1 VGELGHKVVPRWS
14 RRSRSRSGDAASWQE
29 WQRRYAEMRDGSA
42 KVAQVESAFRRPI
55 EQARWEL
62 EPNGAPDHIVNVV
75 SSDLRLPV
83 KGQDGQVPRNTG
95 RVSFDEHLAQALDSV
110 FTGVIF
116 FEQVYEPRGGRERL
130 RKLALR
136 PNETI
141 RRIHTAEDGGLV
153 GITQR
158 GVNGGDDV
166 FIPVDRLVCYSFQKT
181 GPSWEGNSVLRPA
194 WKHYLEV
201 HKLESLQSVVYQRN
215 GLGHPVY
222 EGSELT
228 EPQFRQEELDAGE
241 EMAKSI
247 TSGESDGSSVPS
259 GASLDFKGVT
269 GTLPDISAGI
279 LHHNNQIAL
288 TVNATHLN
296 LNNQGG
302 SYGMAETM
310 LGEFVNNLQSSADWF
325 AKTFTQHVIEDLVS
339 ATFPEYD
346 GPAPMLQVPKI
357 QMNNAVNLSV
367 VGDLA
372 AKGVLTK
379 EPNFE
384 GWVRSL
390 LNIPAARPLK
400 EALEAKKYR
409 REMEQDAGVT
419 LVDPEPDED
428 AGESTSSVAASLRNL
443 SRRVARMGRRRDE

>member
-1 VGELGHKVVPRWS
+1 MGELGHKSLPRWS
-14 RRSRSRSGDAASWQE
+14 VRRRDRSGDSADWQT
-29 WQRRYAEMRDGSA
+29 WQSRFEEMREQSA
-42 KVAQVESAFRRPI
+42 KVGQVESAFRKPI

-62 EPNGAPDHIVNVV
+62 EPNGAPDHIVRVV

-83 KGQDGQVPRNTG
+83 KGQDGQVPRTTG
-95 RVSFDEHLAQALDSV
+95 RVSFDEHLSQALDAV
-110 FTGVIF
+110 FTGVTF
-116 FEQVYEPRGGRERL
+116 FEQVYEVRGGRERL

-136 PNETI
+136 PNQTI
-141 RRIHTAEDGGLV
+141 RKIHTAEDGGLV

-166 FIPVDRLVCYSFQKT
+166 FIPVDRLVAYPFQKS
-181 GPSWEGNSVLRPA
+181 GASWEGRSVLRPA

-215 GLGHPVY
+215 GMGHPVY
-222 EGSELT
+222 EASELT
-228 EPQFRQEELDAGE
+228 APEFREAELEAGE
-241 EMAKSI
+241 SMARDVA
-247 TSGESDGSSVPS
+247 SGESDGNAVP
-259 GASLDFKGVT
+259 AKAKLTFQGVS
-269 GTLPDISAGI
+269 GTLPDIGEGI

-310 LGEFVNNLQSSADWF
+310 LGEFVNNLQSTAGWF
-325 AKTFTQHVIEDLVS
+325 AKNFTQHVIEDLVA

-346 GPAPMLQVPKI
+346 GPVPMLQVPKV
-357 QMNNAVNLSV
+357 QMNNAVNLAV

-372 AKGVLTK
+372 AKGVITR

-409 REMEQDAGVT
+409 RELEQQTGVT
-419 LVDPEPDED
+419 LVDE
-428 AGESTSSVAASLRNL
+428 ESDDGSPQNVEN
-443 SRRVARMGRRRDE
+443 RRRWWPWSR

>member
-1 VGELGHKVVPRWS
+1 MVELGHKALPKWS
-14 RRSRSRSGDAASWQE
+14 VRRRDRSGDFADWQT
-29 WQRRYAEMRDGSA
+29 WQARFEEMRQQSA
-42 KVAQVESAFRRPI
+42 KVGQVESAFRKPI

-62 EPNGAPDHIVNVV
+62 EPNGAPDHIVRVV

-83 KGQDGQVPRNTG
+83 KGQDGQVPRTTG
-95 RVSFDEHLAQALDSV
+95 RVSFDEHLAQALDAV
-110 FTGVIF
+110 FTGVAF

-136 PNETI
+136 PNVTI
-141 RRIHTAEDGGLV
+141 RKIHTAEDGGLV

-166 FIPVDRLVCYSFQKT
+166 FIPVDRLVAYPFQKT
-181 GPSWEGNSVLRPA
+181 GASWEGRSVLRPA

-201 HKLESLQSVVYQRN
+201 HKLEALQSVVYQRN
-215 GLGHPVY
+215 GMGHPVY
-222 EGSELT
+222 EASELT
-228 EPQFRQEELDAGE
+228 APEFREAELEAGE
-241 EMAKSI
+241 AMARDVAA
-247 TSGESDGSSVPS
+247 GEADGNAVP
-259 GASLDFKGVT
+259 AKAKLTFQGVS
-269 GTLPDISAGI
+269 GTLPDITEGI
-279 LHHNNQIAL
+279 GYHNNQIAL

-310 LGEFVNNLQSSADWF
+310 LGEFVNNLQSTSSWF
-325 AKTFTQHVIEDLVS
+325 AKLFTQHVIEDLV
-339 ATFPEYD
+339 AVTFPEYD
-346 GPAPMLQVPKI
+346 GPTPMLQVPKV
-357 QMNNAVNLSV
+357 QMNNAVNLAV

-409 REMEQDAGVT
+409 KELEQETGVT
-419 LVDPEPDED
+419 LVDPDPGD
-428 AGESTSSVAASLRNL
+428 GESPQSAENRW
-443 SRRVARMGRRRDE
+443 RWPWKR

>member
-1 VGELGHKVVPRWS
+1 MVELGHKTLPKWS
-14 RRSRSRSGDAASWQE
+14 VRRRDRSGDYADWQT
-29 WQRRYAEMRDGSA
+29 WQSRFEEMREQSA
-42 KVAQVESAFRRPI
+42 KVGQVESAFRKPI

-62 EPNGAPDHIVNVV
+62 EPNGAPQHIVKVV

-83 KGQDGQVPRNTG
+83 KGQDGQVPRTTG
-95 RVSFDEHLAQALDSV
+95 RVSFDEHLSQALDAV
-110 FTGVIF
+110 FTGVTF

-136 PNETI
+136 PNGTI
-141 RRIHTAEDGGLV
+141 RKIHTAEDGGLV

-166 FIPVDRLVCYSFQKT
+166 FIPVDRLVVYSFQKT
-181 GPSWEGNSVLRPA
+181 GASWEGRSVLRPA

-201 HKLESLQSVVYQRN
+201 HKLEALQSVVYQRN
-215 GLGHPVY
+215 GMGHPVY
-222 EGSELT
+222 EASELT
-228 EPQFRQEELDAGE
+228 DPQFREQEIEAGE
-241 EMAKSI
+241 AMARDVA
-247 TSGESDGSSVPS
+247 TGEADGNAVP
-259 GASLDFKGVT
+259 AKAKLVFRGVE
-269 GTLPDISAGI
+269 GTLPDISEGI
-279 LHHNNQIAL
+279 LYHNNQIAL

-296 LNNQGG
+296 LTGQGG
-302 SYGMAETM
+302 SYGLAETQ
-310 LGEFVNNLQSSADWF
+310 LGEFVNNLQSTADWF
-325 AKTFTQHVIEDLVS
+325 AKTFTQHVIEDLVA

-346 GPAPMLQVPKI
+346 GPTPMLQVPKV
-357 QMNNAVNLSV
+357 QMNNAVNLAV

-372 AKGVLTK
+372 AKGVITK

-409 REMEQDAGVT
+409 KELEQETGVT
-419 LVDPEPDED
+419 LVDPEPGDE
-428 AGESTSSVAASLRNL
+428 APQPAENRWRWPW
-443 SRRVARMGRRRDE
+443 SR

>member
-1 VGELGHKVVPRWS
+1 MGELGHKALPRWAV
-14 RRSRSRSGDAASWQE
+14 RRKDRSGDFASWQT
-29 WQRRYAEMRDGSA
+29 WQQRFEEMREQSA
-42 KVAQVESAFRRPI
+42 KVGQVESAFRKPI

-62 EPNGAPDHIVNVV
+62 DPNGAPDFIANTV
-75 SSDLRLPV
+75 SSDLRLPI
-83 KGQDGQVPRNTG
+83 KGQDGQVPRTTG

-110 FTGVIF
+110 FTGVAF

-136 PNETI
+136 PNNTI
-141 RRIHTAEDGGLV
+141 RKIHTAEDGGLL
-153 GITQR
+153 GITQQ
-158 GVNGGDDV
+158 GINGRDDV

-181 GPSWEGNSVLRPA
+181 GASWEGRSILRPA

-201 HKLESLQSVVYQRN
+201 HKLEALQSVVYQRN
-215 GLGHPVY
+215 GMGHAVY
-222 EGSELT
+222 EASALTDVSYRESELA
-228 EPQFRQEELDAGE
+228 AGE
-241 EMAKSI
+241 QMARDV
-247 TSGESDGSSVPS
+247 TAGEADGNAVPA
-259 GASLDFKGVT
+259 GAKLTFQGVQGST
-269 GTLPDISAGI
+269 PDISLGI
-279 LHHNNQIAL
+279 THHNNQIAL

-310 LGEFVNNLQSSADWF
+310 LGEFINNLQSTADWF
-325 AKTFTQHVIEDLVS
+325 AKTFTQYVIEPMVA

-346 GPAPMLQVPKI
+346 GPVPMLQVPKI
-357 QMNNAVNLSV
+357 QMNNAVNLAV
-367 VGDLA
+367 IGDLA
-372 AKGVLTK
+372 AKGVLTR

-409 REMEQDAGVT
+409 QSLEEQVGVT
-419 LVDPEPDED
+419 LGD
-428 AGESTSSVAASLRNL
+428 SSSGDTPVAKARGRWPW
-443 SRRVARMGRRRDE
+443 SR